1 MPILS
6 RLLALALLGLLVVAG
21 GCKHPEEQ
29 PQVKPAK
36 VVKKV
41 HRVVVPASV
50 KGHWKAVKIA
60 VFDKETRKQVVHTVD
75 IGSSFDVG
83 DSKLRVKVEDFL
95 PAFLMDGKTM
105 TSVSNAT
112 SNPAALISISE
123 DGKELFRGWLFSL
136 YPATHAFQ
144 HPRYNFTL
152 IDFIPIAGK
161 KG

>member
-29 PQVKPAK
+29 PQAKPAK
-36 VVKKV
+36 LKKV
-41 HRVVVPASV
+41 QRIVVPASV
-50 KGHWKAVKIA
+50 KGRWKAVKIA
-60 VFDKETRKQVVHTVD
+60 VFDKETRKQEVYTVD
-75 IGSSFDVG
+75 IGSSFVVG
-83 DSKLRVKVEDFL
+83 DSKLRVKVENFL

-105 TSVSNAT
+105 TSVSNET
-112 SNPAALISISE
+112 NNPAAQISISE

-152 IDFIPIAGK
+152 IDFIPTAGK